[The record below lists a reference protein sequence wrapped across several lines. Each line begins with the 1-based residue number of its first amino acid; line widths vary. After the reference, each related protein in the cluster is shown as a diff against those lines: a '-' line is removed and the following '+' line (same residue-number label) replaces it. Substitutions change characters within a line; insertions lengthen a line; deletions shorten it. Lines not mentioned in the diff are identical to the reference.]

1 MRADNF
7 LVNMKNIYLIMILA
21 FAYCL
26 NLAAFADEQ
35 SSTDNLKTRTLSL
48 ILKNCIKA
56 YLVNADFQVL
66 KKEKIASIKSRNESQ
81 FAADYSQSWGFL
93 KKCPDLVA
101 KYRLR
106 PGMTQQ
112 QTLKII
118 NRLTL
123 KDCLEAVDDIPD
135 EVLVGQFNNL
145 TDDPED
151 PDRTFNE
158 RINLFIKKGMFAEG
172 GR

>member
-1 MRADNF
+1 MG
-7 LVNMKNIYLIMILA
+7 LA
-21 FAYCL
+21 FVYCL
-26 NLAAFADEQ
+26 SLTVFADEQ
-35 SSTDNLKTRTLSL
+35 SSADKLKTRTLSL
-48 ILKNCIKA
+48 VLKNCIKA
-56 YLVNADFQVL
+56 YLVNADFHVL
-66 KKEKIASIKSRNESQ
+66 KKGKIASIKSRNESQ
-81 FAADYSQSWGFL
+81 FAADYSQAWGFL

-112 QTLKII
+112 ETLKII

-123 KDCLEAVDDIPD
+123 NDCLEAVDNIPD
-135 EVLVGQFNNL
+135 EVLVDQFNNL

-151 PDRTFNE
+151 PDQPLSE
-158 RINLFIKKGMFAEG
+158 RINLLIKQGMSTKG